1 MLCYFLLYNE
11 VNSYMYT
18 YIPSLLELPPN
29 PHSHL
34 PRLSQSTELSSPPY
48 KVGFPLAV
56 SFTHGSAHTSV
67 PIS

>member
-29 PHSHL
+29 PHSPL
-34 PRLSQSTELSSPPY
+34 PRLSQSTERSSPPY
-48 KVGFPLAV
+48 KVGSP
-56 SFTHGSAHTSV
+56 
-67 PIS
+67 